1 MSESPT
7 NIINM
12 LTELYPDHASQP
24 SFIVIDKAC
33 HVLATL
39 SANGAADDWFQTSRF
54 IVDSFH
60 FKHHRNEPRCQE
72 FCNPAPTNGSQPNLV
87 HPVQIPNGQV
97 CYRQAFNTEAAEQLN
112 VWLHKYSGQL
122 SHMHPYHHD
131 FLLQVMFTHHFESL
145 NE

>member
-1 MSESPT
+1 MCQKALQTSST
-7 NIINM
+7 CLQNFTLIM
-12 LTELYPDHASQP
+12 LPGPHSLSL
-24 SFIVIDKAC
+24 IR
-33 HVLATL
+33 HVM
-39 SANGAADDWFQTSRF
+39 SANGATDDWFQTSCF

-60 FKHHRNEPRCQE
+60 FKHHHNEPRCQE

-131 FLLQVMFTHHFESL
+131 FLLQVMFTHHF
-145 NE
+145 

>member
-1 MSESPT
+1 
-7 NIINM
+7 M
-12 LTELYPDHASQP
+12 LTELYPDHASRP

-33 HVLATL
+33 CVLATL
-39 SANGAADDWFQTSRF
+39 SANGAADDWFQTSHF

-97 CYRQAFNTEAAEQLN
+97 CYRRALHTAAGAELYVLVYQ
-112 VWLHKYSGQL
+112 YSSPL
-122 SHMHPYHHD
+122 RH
-131 FLLQVMFTHHFESL
+131 
-145 NE
+145 

>member
-1 MSESPT
+1 
-7 NIINM
+7 M
-12 LTELYPDHASQP
+12 LSELYPGHASWP

-39 SANGAADDWFQTSRF
+39 CANGTADDWFQTSCF
-54 IVDSFH
+54 IVDAFH
-60 FKHHRNEPRCQE
+60 FKHHHNEPRCQE

-87 HPVQIPNGQV
+87 HPIQMPNGQV
-97 CYRQAFNTEAAEQLN
+97 CYRQAFNTKAAEQLN